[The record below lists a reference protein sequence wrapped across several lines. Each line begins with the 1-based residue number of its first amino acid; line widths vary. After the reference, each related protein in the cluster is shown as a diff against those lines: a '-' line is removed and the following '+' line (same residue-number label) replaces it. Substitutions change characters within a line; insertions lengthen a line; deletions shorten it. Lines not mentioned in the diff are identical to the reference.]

1 MRRTHTHTR
10 WAVLIGV
17 ALAAGG
23 CSRSSPASPATLK
36 VAAAS
41 DLALVFPEI
50 GALLE
55 KETGTKVVFS
65 FGSSGLLAKQV
76 ADGGPFDVY
85 AAANVSFVDEL
96 IAKERCTA
104 DSRVLYGIGRVGVWS
119 RDRELSLDDLAQPEV
134 VKIAIPQP
142 EHAPYG
148 LAAKQALETRGAW
161 EALRPKL
168 VYGEN
173 ARQAMQFAESGNVEA
188 AFVPLSLAAASKVG
202 HFVLIDAALHRPLEQ
217 GMAACGKN
225 AALGAQ
231 FVALV
236 MSDRGRAIMR
246 KYGFLLPGETVSA
259 EL

>member
-1 MRRTHTHTR
+1 MRRTHTHT
-10 WAVLIGV
+10 IGV
-17 ALAAGG
+17 AAALAALLAAG
-23 CSRSSPASPATLK
+23 CARSPSEPATLK
-36 VAAAS
+36 VAAAA

-55 KETGTKVVFS
+55 RETGTKVVFS

-96 IAKERCTA
+96 VAKGRCTSA
-104 DSRVLYGIGRVGVWS
+104 SRVVYGIGRVGVWS
-119 RDRELSLDDLAQPEV
+119 RDREVSLEDLAQPEV
-134 VKIAIPQP
+134 VKIAISHPD
-142 EHAPYG
+142 HAPYG
-148 LAAKQALETRGAW
+148 LAAKQALVSRGAW
-161 EALRPKL
+161 DTLLPKL

-173 ARQAMQFAESGNVEA
+173 ARQTMQLAESGNVEA
-188 AFVPLSLAAASKVG
+188 AFVPLSLATAAKGG
-202 HFVLIDAALHRPLEQ
+202 HFVLIDSALHRPLEQ

-225 AALGAQ
+225 AELGAR